1 MNRCTSRTSNVTESQ
16 FARVHSMTTYA
27 RNTICAV
34 SLRMTVPNWVVVQL
48 QLGVT
53 NTNSPFPSTV

>member
-16 FARVHSMTTYA
+16 FARANSMTMQGIPFA
-27 RNTICAV
+27 LF